1 MNKRQRA
8 QAARAWNKRLNAIE
22 RKYVVRVYNA
32 LRTQIAA
39 VSRDIENYGR
49 EYAERRL
56 SSLTFDTQM
65 TETIQQLH
73 KAVGLQLAKLTYN
86 ALERAPVTQ
95 KAASDFISSW
105 LESII
110 EYFRLHLL
118 ESARQIS
125 STTRDWI
132 LRKME
137 EGYSNGYSVPEIVQ
151 LINNREYMGYRAE
164 MIVRT
169 EGTRAANYGVQIGA
183 NAYDYEVDKTWI
195 SVPDNRRR
203 HSHAMVDGQVRDINE
218 RYSNG
223 LMFPGDPEG
232 SAKEVINC
240 RCTQGIVPR
249 RDAKGKLIPKT
260 RISVIQPGEIP
271 RRQTITI

>member
-32 LRTQIAA
+32 LRNQIAA

-65 TETIQQLH
+65 TETIQQLYR
-73 KAVGLQLAKLTYN
+73 AVGLQLARLTYN
-86 ALERAPVTQ
+86 SLERAPMTK
-95 KAASDFISSW
+95 KAAGDFVSSW
-105 LESII
+105 LENII
-110 EYFRLHLL
+110 QYFRMYLL
-118 ESARQIS
+118 EYAQKIS
-125 STTRDWI
+125 DTTRKWI
-132 LRKME
+132 LDRME
-137 EGYSNGYSVPEIVQ
+137 EGYAAGYSTPEIVQ

-169 EGTRAANYGVQIGA
+169 EGTRAANFGVQLGA
-183 NAYDYEVDKTWI
+183 HSYDYEVDKLWI

-203 HSHAMVDGQVRDINE
+203 HSHATVDGELRGLNE
-218 RYSNG
+218 PFSNG
-223 LMFPGDPEG
+223 LMFPGDPRG
-232 SAKEVINC
+232 GAKEVINC
-240 RCTQGIVPR
+240 RCTQGIIPR
-249 RDAKGKLIPKT
+249 RDAKGNLIPKVRVSLQMPWQVPT
-260 RISVIQPGEIP
+260 RT
-271 RRQTITI
+271 TITI